1 VLLAVSPRYRI
12 LIFSAPDG
20 GATEN
25 VSILPTTP
33 YVDGACKT
41 PDTATI
47 TDDAFGGATVN

>member
-12 LIFSAPDG
+12 LIFSAPVG

-25 VSILPTTP
+25 VNILPTMP